1 MVELFINIL
10 RFLFTLLTGLLIYI
24 IINFNR
30 LKERKFKITYK
41 KSILLLIIFLSI
53 IIISIFKETEIIVFI
68 KTKIVEITVA
78 NNKQI
83 IIEMDTLISQVI
95 EDPKR
100 VEILYKNK
108 ILQISGNVEN
118 FDVWETYIIF
128 EDSNNNRI
136 FFEFSDQEKISKLK
150 YEVELKNLVVTIAGK
165 YNSNI
170 KLEISEFENRNS
182 VFITDCIVIKN

>member
-170 KLEISEFENRNS
+170 KLEKSEFENRNS